1 VALGEVRLEGAAR
14 AVAGEFERSIEE
26 QRSMDHKL
34 DEFIQNL
41 KSSAGD
47 NLKAAALYGSAAT
60 GEFHSKHSDLNILCI
75 LEQADAARIEA
86 LHAPVEWWM
95 KQGHRA
101 PLFFTSQELQSS
113 ADVFAIELLDMK
125 TNHQMLHGEDIF
137 AGLAVPLHYHAIQVE
152 RELRTDWLRL
162 RQAILTAPKKTD
174 VYLDLM
180 TSSLSAFA
188 ALFRHAL
195 IALGEPPAANKRAAI
210 ERVAQFA
217 HVDPGAFLAILEIR
231 EGKQK
236 LQGNAV
242 EKTLEQYFSFVEA
255 VTDEFD
261 RQLDVRKRPNA
272 TE

>member
-1 VALGEVRLEGAAR
+1 
-14 AVAGEFERSIEE
+14 
-26 QRSMDHKL
+26 MDHKL
-34 DEFIQNL
+34 DEFIQKL
-41 KSSAGD
+41 KSSAGA

-86 LHAPVEWWM
+86 LQAPVEWWM
-95 KQGHRA
+95 KQGRRA
-101 PLFFTSQELQSS
+101 PLFFTLQELQRS

-125 TNHQMLHGEDIF
+125 TNHRMLHGEDIF
-137 AGLAVPLHYHAIQVE
+137 AGLEVPLHYHAIQVE
-152 RELRTDWLRL
+152 RELRADWLRL

-174 VYLDLM
+174 AYLELM
-180 TSSLSAFA
+180 TSSFSAFA

-210 ERVAQFA
+210 ERMAQYA
-217 HVDPGAFLAILEIR
+217 HADPGAFLAILEFR

-236 LQGNAV
+236 LQGNAI
-242 EKTLEQYFSFVEA
+242 EKTLEQYFAFVEA

-261 RQLDVRKRPNA
+261 RQLDAR
-272 TE
+272 E

>member
-1 VALGEVRLEGAAR
+1 
-14 AVAGEFERSIEE
+14 
-26 QRSMDHKL
+26 MDHKL
-34 DEFIQNL
+34 DEFIQKL

-47 NLKAAALYGSAAT
+47 NLKAAALYGSAVT

-86 LHAPVEWWM
+86 LHSPVEWWM

-101 PLFFTSQELQSS
+101 PLFFTLQELQSS

-125 TNHQMLHGEDIF
+125 LHHRMLHGEDML
-137 AGLAVPLHYHAIQVE
+137 AGLEVPLHYHAIQVE

-217 HVDPGAFLAILEIR
+217 HADPSAFLAILEIR

-242 EKTLEQYFSFVEA
+242 EKTLEQYFAFVET